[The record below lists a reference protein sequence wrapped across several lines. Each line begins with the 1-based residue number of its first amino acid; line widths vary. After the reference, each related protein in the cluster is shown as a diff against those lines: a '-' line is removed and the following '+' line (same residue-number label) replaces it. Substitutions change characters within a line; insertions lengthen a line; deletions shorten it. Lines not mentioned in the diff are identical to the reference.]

1 MKSSL
6 DCAKQFINITFK
18 KADKTITGNYDVVAE
33 AEAIL
38 ADAAL
43 ASA

>member
-1 MKSSL
+1 MRKLIDAVKFGQDFKRSNT
-6 DCAKQFINITFK
+6 IN
-18 KADKTITGNYDVVAE
+18 ANYDVVAE

-43 ASA
+43 ATV